1 LPVAEPASWRL
12 PSSLAAQRQ
21 RQRLPSLQSPVVKEC
36 NENDKLCSALA
47 RRAASTTVHGCQGK
61 GAGNPTV
68 WAANTAAKGRANT
81 GGAAGGVVPCALCVG
96 CQGSNPTSTSDD
108 RTQKQ
113 LITQTHAR
121 ERAHTHTY
129 TRRPAHA
136 HENNDNT
143 TTTTTTTNNRGTL
156 QRSARPSRT
165 RANAWRT
172 RPARGRARPAS
183 SLSSPR
189 RARPSWRRKNA
200 WRSWPARGTCLKTST
215 ASRGQGP
222 RRLAGHR

>member
-1 LPVAEPASWRL
+1 MKGLPVAEPASWRL

-21 RQRLPSLQSPVVKEC
+21 RQRLPSLQSPVVRSEMT
-36 NENDKLCSALA
+36 NFVPHYRDVPH
-47 RRAASTTVHGCQGK
+47 STTVHGCQGK

-172 RPARGRARPAS
+172 RPARGMARPAS
-183 SLSSPR
+183 
-189 RARPSWRRKNA
+189 
-200 WRSWPARGTCLKTST
+200 
-215 ASRGQGP
+215 
-222 RRLAGHR
+222 